1 MEGPANGH
9 GQGHDQRDGP
19 VTAVVSKE
27 VSPDRSPLRLAPRR
41 HYGQIAAAVVVLL
54 LSFMLVQSVATNSNM
69 QWSVVWHYLWNG
81 QVGEGIVTTLV
92 LTVMCMAMGTLLA
105 IVLAVMRLSKNR
117 VLSTVALVY
126 VWFFRGT
133 PLLVQLVFW
142 YNLAALFPVLQIGI
156 PFTGVSAGVSTNA
169 VITAFV
175 AAVLGFTLNEA
186 AYMSEIVRAGIQS
199 VNTGQREAALS
210 TGMTEAQ
217 CMLRIV
223 LPQAM
228 RVIVPPTANQAIN
241 LLKAT
246 SLVAFIAGGDLLSAA
261 QNIYAVNFAV
271 IPLLVV
277 ASIWYLVIVTVASVG
292 QHYLERLVGRGVTT
306 FDDAAVT
313 DQIASIEAR
322 QGGNA

>member
-1 MEGPANGH
+1 MTMVADRDVSESSGH
-9 GQGHDQRDGP
+9 
-19 VTAVVSKE
+19 
-27 VSPDRSPLRLAPRR
+27 LRLAPRR
-41 HYGQIAAAVVVLL
+41 HYLQVAAAAVVVLL
-54 LSFMLVQSVATNSNM
+54 GSLLIESLATNENM
-69 QWSVVWHYLWNG
+69 QWAIVWEYLWDAR
-81 QVGEGIVTTLV
+81 VGEGLVTTLE
-92 LTVMCMAMGTLLA
+92 LTVLCMIMGTALA
-105 IVLAVMRLSKNR
+105 VVLAVMRLSKNR
-117 VLSTVALVY
+117 VLSTVSFAY

-133 PLLVQLVFW
+133 PLLVQLIFW
-142 YNLAALFPVLQIGI
+142 YNLAALFPVLAVGI
-156 PFTGVSAGVSTNA
+156 PFTDIGAGVSTNT

-199 VNTGQREAALS
+199 VNIGQREAAVS

-217 CMLRIV
+217 SMWRIV

-246 SLVAFIAGGDLLSAA
+246 SLVAFIAGGDLLSAV
-261 QNIYAVNFAV
+261 QDIYAVNFAV

-277 ASIWYLVIVTVASVG
+277 ASIWYLVVVTVASAG
-292 QHYLERLVGRGVTT
+292 QYYLERWVGRGVTS
-306 FDDAAVT
+306 FSDAAVT

-322 QGGNA
+322 QGGTA